1 MYIFSTAGL
10 INFKKLYIVIGRDI
24 KTPEKTAI
32 DKYKTNGA
40 WGEAA
45 KIMQAAEAYKQ
56 RVVAASEGEA
66 SRFVSIYNEY
76 AKAKKVT
83 KDRMYL
89 ETMEKVL
96 ADIEKVIIDKNSG
109 SGVVPYL
116 PLPELNKK
124 KVTN

>member
-1 MYIFSTAGL
+1 M
-10 INFKKLYIVIGRDI
+10 N
-24 KTPEKTAI
+24 
-32 DKYKTNGA
+32 
-40 WGEAA
+40 
-45 KIMQAAEAYKQ
+45 MQKPKE
-56 RVVAASEGEA
+56 
-66 SRFVSIYNEY
+66 
-76 AKAKKVT
+76 VT

-116 PLPELNKK
+116 PLPELGKK